1 MKRIILTILAVT
13 FTLPAQKIENETPAR
28 DKLVRVQTAL
38 NHLTVIEVAEPVTT
52 VAVGSPEAFKVERRE
67 IKVFIQPLE
76 EHVAT
81 NLFIWTA
88 TTRLNYELVPAVTD
102 ASQMVLA
109 IDYRQAPRSAEARP
123 VAPPAKAAGQ
133 SELPAEV
140 LSRSTPVKLV
150 GFSRSKQP
158 PVGITIRDLY
168 RTENQLFIRYTVENR
183 SKSPYRPSTPSVVSL
198 RSPHCDPSLMS
209 LSNSQLGDM
218 YSSHLNSDGIVAVPI
233 VHAET
238 TTAEILP
245 GADGVGV
252 VAVQLRETRDPQSN
266 TTPVVLRM
274 IFPSD
279 GSRQVIATLVL

>member
-1 MKRIILTILAVT
+1 
-13 FTLPAQKIENETPAR
+13 
-28 DKLVRVQTAL
+28 
-38 NHLTVIEVAEPVTT
+38 
-52 VAVGSPEAFKVERRE
+52 
-67 IKVFIQPLE
+67 
-76 EHVAT
+76 
-81 NLFIWTA
+81 
-88 TTRLNYELVPAVTD
+88 
-102 ASQMVLA
+102 
-109 IDYRQAPRSAEARP
+109 
-123 VAPPAKAAGQ
+123 
-133 SELPAEV
+133 
-140 LSRSTPVKLV
+140 
-150 GFSRSKQP
+150 
-158 PVGITIRDLY
+158 
-168 RTENQLFIRYTVENR
+168 
-183 SKSPYRPSTPSVVSL
+183 
-198 RSPHCDPSLMS
+198 MS